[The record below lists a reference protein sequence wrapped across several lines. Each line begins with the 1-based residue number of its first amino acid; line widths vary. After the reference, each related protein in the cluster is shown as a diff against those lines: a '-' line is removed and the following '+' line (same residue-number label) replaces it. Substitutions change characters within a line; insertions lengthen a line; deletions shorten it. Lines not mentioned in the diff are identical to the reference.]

1 MNYYNKIAPLHY
13 RLLALGLLLFFV
25 VPPVLKTLHSY
36 EFHSA
41 QKDCEHSTTHLHSSS
56 IHNDALDYYFQVLA
70 EADLNSYNLDE
81 LLFFNKN
88 TATYQSSLYN
98 SNFHFSSTRGP
109 PYF

>member
-1 MNYYNKIAPLHY
+1 MNFHNKIAPLHY

-25 VPPVLKTLHSY
+25 IPPVLKTLHSY

-41 QKDCEHSTTHLHSSS
+41 QKDCEHSTIHLHSSS
-56 IHNDALDYYFQVLA
+56 LHNDALDYYFQVLA
-70 EADLNSYNLDE
+70 GTDLNFYNLE
-81 LLFFNKN
+81 EPLFFTKK
-88 TATYQSSLYN
+88 TDTYRSSLYN